1 MARGCNRKPRV
12 SWGAPCWE
20 AKLACERWAGPGGIR
35 GKVQSRESVQCDK
48 CDKLRAPPAGPGL
61 WLAGSLQD
69 SGSGHVEARGSS
81 ERRGAAGAVGGSAL
95 PAEGEAVRTW
105 STHRRIGP
113 LMGCL
118 LLEVGEQWLVTF
130 LLGLREASQERVAHS
145 LRSPSSTGPFR
156 AALLTRVLQASHA
169 DLQWLG
175 VACRLLAGGTVAH
188 ILSALPLVGGWL
200 CSQTSWRAAPGKG
213 ASVGVPTCG
222 QDLQAAGGL
231 ELLRLVEQVQGQ
243 FQGVKLLARVSR
255 RRCWASARLARHC
268 DGEGNPGSGP
278 PAPSPQ
284 GAVQGQA

>member
-1 MARGCNRKPRV
+1 MLTSLCALADRTDGVWPLSSMARGCNRKPRV
-12 SWGAPCWE
+12 SWGALCWE
-20 AKLACERWAGPGGIR
+20 AKLACERWAGPGGIQ

-130 LLGLREASQERVAHS
+130 LLGLREASSGEGGS
-145 LRSPSSTGPFR
+145 LAQKPFQHGP
-156 AALLTRVLQASHA
+156 LSGCSLDPGPPGQP
-169 DLQWLG
+169 
-175 VACRLLAGGTVAH
+175 CRLAVARGG
-188 ILSALPLVGGWL
+188 
-200 CSQTSWRAAPGKG
+200 
-213 ASVGVPTCG
+213 
-222 QDLQAAGGL
+222 LQAAG
-231 ELLRLVEQVQGQ
+231 
-243 FQGVKLLARVSR
+243 
-255 RRCWASARLARHC
+255 
-268 DGEGNPGSGP
+268 
-278 PAPSPQ
+278 
-284 GAVQGQA
+284 